1 MATLNRYTIIKR
13 ITAFVIVCAMCI
25 TVFFN
30 YGLIYR
36 ANTED
41 EYVTIIK
48 QNFPESY
55 WEPLI
60 ALHEKHPNWKFE
72 PVNTGKDW
80 DKFVYVDEMV
90 LSRNLVY
97 ASSVLINGKWTK
109 TPTTWQEVEMAG
121 AFNWVNNAWV
131 KFDSGAWHQASKE
144 LVAYSI
150 DPRNWLTEDMI
161 FQFQEGSYNPS
172 YQTYELLRN
181 MMENTFMDCDYAIVG
196 GTEQII
202 YVPAETTVPEPVA
215 EETTP
220 QEETSPQEETGLQE
234 ETSPQEET
242 GSQESSSE
250 ESSSEET
257 SSQEPTTQEPTTQEP
272 TTEEPSTEPPMV
284 PVVVG
289 KDYATVLLEAAEKY
303 GVSPVMLCTRLMQ
316 EKENKLNPTT
326 GQYEIGDVMGKGV
339 VSDDGKTYYNMFNI
353 MAGGTGDAVIKN
365 GIAYAK
371 KQGWDSQYKALLGGA
386 EFLASEYINNG
397 QDTLYFQK
405 FNYKTPYK
413 QYMQNITAPVTE
425 TRNVYNLYKS
435 LDVLDEVFVFRIP
448 VYENMPETACP
459 MPEVKYGNPNY
470 KLKELS
476 ATGTNMEGANV
487 EVVLTPTFYM
497 DTDTYSA
504 IVPYEVDKI
513 NISATAIAGTSKISG
528 TGVHEL
534 KVGENTIEVVCKSEF
549 GTTKTYKV
557 NITRKEGGMYLT
569 MLNSSLGNFLEDFD
583 KLKYE
588 YTMIVANSVETID
601 IIYTT
606 ESLSSYVECIVGDKT
621 IVANEGTI
629 SAIPLA
635 EGLNEILINV
645 YPNAEDKTMCKTYSV
660 YIMKY
665 TQVTFDPLELQ
676 FNEESKVLN
685 GFAIGDTVETA
696 LNKFTVTNG
705 LATITDSEG
714 KTKELTDVIATGDII
729 AITDAN
735 GLDFDKYTI
744 LVYGDVNGDSKINL
758 LDFVIIK
765 NQILR
770 GDRLEGLFLEAADVR
785 PKTEGVDL
793 LDFVGM
799 KNYILKGT
807 EIEQIRQPQTPEEDV
822 EIPEEDVED
831 PKEDEEVSDEEIVE

>member
-1 MATLNRYTIIKR
+1 MATFNKYTLVKR

-72 PVNTGKDW
+72 PVYTKKDW
-80 DKFVYVDEMV
+80 NQFVYVDEMV
-90 LSRNLVY
+90 ISRNLVY

-131 KFDSGAWHQASKE
+131 KFDTGAWHQASKE

-161 FQFQEGSYNPS
+161 FQFQEGSYDPS
-172 YQTYELLRN
+172 YQTYELLRK

-202 YVPAETTVPEPVA
+202 YVPAETTQPDTVVGETSPEEETSPQESTPQ

-220 QEETSPQEETGLQE
+220 QESTGDGTEPTEET
-234 ETSPQEET
+234 T
-242 GSQESSSE
+242 
-250 ESSSEET
+250 
-257 SSQEPTTQEPTTQEP
+257 PTEP
-272 TTEEPSTEPPMV
+272 TTEEPSTEPPMI
-284 PVVVG
+284 PVVIG
-289 KDYATVLLEAAEKY
+289 KDYATVLIEAAEKY

-316 EKENKLNPTT
+316 EKETKYNSAT
-326 GQYEIGDVMGKGV
+326 GQYEIGDAMGLGV
-339 VSDDGKTYYNMFNI
+339 VADDGKTYYNMFNVK
-353 MAGGTGDAVIKN
+353 AGGTGDAVIKN
-365 GIAYAK
+365 GIAHAK
-371 KQGWDSQYKALLGGA
+371 KQGWDSQYKSLLGGA
-386 EFLASEYINNG
+386 EFLSSEYINNG

-405 FNYKTPYK
+405 FNYKSPHK

-425 TRNVYNLYKS
+425 TRNVYNLLKS
-435 LDVLDEVFVFRIP
+435 IDVLDEVFVFRIP
-448 VYENMPETACP
+448 VYENMPETVCP

-470 KLKELS
+470 KLKSLS
-476 ATGTNMEGANV
+476 ASGTNMEGAKV
-487 EVVLTPTFYM
+487 DVALTPTFDM
-497 DTDTYSA
+497 DTYTYSA

-513 NISATAIAGTSKISG
+513 NISSTAIAGTSTITG
-528 TGVHEL
+528 NGVHKLE
-534 KVGENTIEVVCKSEF
+534 VGENTIEVTCKSEF
-549 GTTKTYKV
+549 GTTKTYTV

-588 YTMIVANSVETID
+588 YTMIVSNSVENID
-601 IIYTT
+601 IFYTT
-606 ESLSSYVECIVGDKT
+606 QSLTSYVECVAGDKT
-621 IVANEGTI
+621 IPVDDGVI
-629 SAIPLA
+629 SKIPLT
-635 EGLNEILINV
+635 EGLNEILIKV
-645 YPNAEDKTMCKTYSV
+645 YPTAEDKTMCKTYSV

-665 TQVTFDPLELQ
+665 TQVQFDPLELQ
-676 FNEESKVLN
+676 LNEETKVIN

-696 LNKFTVTNG
+696 LNKFSISNG
-705 LATITDSEG
+705 LATITDSNG
-714 KTKELTDVIATGDII
+714 KAKELTDVIATGDII
-729 AITDAN
+729 VITDAN

-744 LVYGDVNGDSKINL
+744 LIYGDVNGDSKINL

-807 EIEQIRQPQTPEEDV
+807 EIEQIRQTQTPEED
-822 EIPEEDVED
+822 
-831 PKEDEEVSDEEIVE
+831 DESSEGEGEVSDEEIVQ

>member
-1 MATLNRYTIIKR
+1 MATLNKYTIIKR

-90 LSRNLVY
+90 ISRNLVY

-109 TPTTWQEVEMAG
+109 TPTTWQEVEMTG

-131 KFDSGAWHQASKE
+131 KFDTGAWHQASKE
-144 LVAYSI
+144 LVAYSV

-161 FQFQEGSYNPS
+161 FQFQQSSYNAS
-172 YQTYELLRN
+172 YQTYDLLRK

-202 YVPAETTVPEPVA
+202 YVPAETTQPDTVVGETSLQ

-220 QEETSPQEETGLQE
+220 QEETSPSE
-234 ETSPQEET
+234 ETSPQEPSGEESGT
-242 GSQESSSE
+242 TENPSSSE
-250 ESSSEET
+250 ENSSPDET
-257 SSQEPTTQEPTTQEP
+257 TPTEP
-272 TTEEPSTEPPMV
+272 TTEEPSTEPPMI
-284 PVVVG
+284 PVVIG
-289 KDYATVLLEAAEKY
+289 KDYATVLIEAAEKY

-316 EKENKLNPTT
+316 EKETKYNSAT
-326 GQYEIGDVMGKGV
+326 GQYEIGDAMGLGV
-339 VSDDGKTYYNMFNI
+339 VADDGKKYYNMFNI

-365 GIAYAK
+365 GIAHAK
-371 KQGWDSQYKALLGGA
+371 KKGWDSQYKALLGGA
-386 EFLASEYINNG
+386 EFLSSEYINNG

-435 LDVLDEVFVFRIP
+435 LDVLDETFVFRIP
-448 VYENMPETACP
+448 VYEDMPETACP
-459 MPEVKYGNPNY
+459 MPEIKYGNPNY
-470 KLKELS
+470 KLKELKV
-476 ATGTNMEGANV
+476 TGTNMEGAKV
-487 EVVLTPTFYM
+487 DVALTPTFDM

-513 NISATAIAGTSKISG
+513 NISATAIAGTSTVSG

-534 KVGENTIEVVCKSEF
+534 KVGENTIEVICKSEF

-588 YTMIVANSVETID
+588 YTMIVSNSVENID

-606 ESLSSYVECIVGDKT
+606 ESLTSYVECVVGDKV
-621 IVANEGTI
+621 IVGNDGTI
-629 SAIPLA
+629 TAIPLA

-645 YPNAEDKTMCKTYSV
+645 YPTAEDKAMCKTYSV

-665 TQVTFDPLELQ
+665 TQVIFDPLELQ
-676 FNEESKVLN
+676 FNEETKVLN
-685 GFAIGDTVETA
+685 GFAIGDTVEAA
-696 LNKFTVTNG
+696 LNKFSISNG
-705 LATITDSEG
+705 LATITDADG
-714 KTKELTDVIATGDII
+714 KVKELTDVIATGDII

-744 LVYGDVNGDSKINL
+744 LVYGDVNGDSKVNL

-785 PKTEGVDL
+785 PKTVGVDL

-807 EIEQIRQPQTPEEDV
+807 EIEQIRQTQTPEEDV
-822 EIPEEDVED
+822 ETPEEDVEV
-831 PKEDEEVSDEEIVE
+831 PDEENVE